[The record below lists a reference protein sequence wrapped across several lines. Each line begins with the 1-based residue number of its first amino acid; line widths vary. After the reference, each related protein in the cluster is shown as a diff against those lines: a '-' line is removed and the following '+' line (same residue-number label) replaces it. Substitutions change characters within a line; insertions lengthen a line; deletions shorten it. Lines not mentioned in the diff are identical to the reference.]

1 MVWSDFVG
9 TLYICGTPIGNLED
23 VTIRLLKTLRK
34 VKLIACED
42 TRNTIKLLN
51 RYKIRNKLI
60 SYHEYSDR
68 SREDFIVNELINGK
82 DVALVSDAGM
92 PVICDPGNEL
102 INKAISAGITI
113 EVIPGPS
120 ALISALVISGM
131 DASSF
136 IFAGFLPAKKK
147 QRIALLENL
156 NKESRTIIMYESPH
170 RLMAALDDISKVMG
184 EQRKIAVAREL
195 TKLHEEVVRGKVSLV
210 KEKFTNHP
218 PRGELC
224 IVISAQEK
232 QQGTKDI
239 EIIVNEVEKLIE
251 NGWEKKE
258 AFKLKAKENRISK
271 STIYNYYLNKNQK

>member
-1 MVWSDFVG
+1 VG

-34 VKLIACED
+34 VNLIACED

-60 SYHEYSDR
+60 SYHEHSDK
-68 SREDFIVNELINGK
+68 SREDFIINELINGK

-102 INKAISAGITI
+102 INKAIAAGIKI

-120 ALISALVISGM
+120 ALISALVMSGM
-131 DASSF
+131 DVSSF
-136 IFAGFLPAKKK
+136 IFAGFLPAKKN
-147 QRIALLENL
+147 QRIALLEFL
-156 NKESRTIIMYESPH
+156 NKEPRTIIIYESPH
-170 RLMAALDDISKVMG
+170 RLMAALDDISEVMG
-184 EQRKIAVAREL
+184 KQRKIAVAREL
-195 TKLHEEVVRGKVSLV
+195 TKLHEEVVRGEVSLV
-210 KEKFTNHP
+210 KEKFTDQP

-232 QQGTKDI
+232 QPGAKDI

-258 AFKLKAKENRISK
+258 AFKLKAKETRISK
-271 STIYNYYLNKNQK
+271 SIIYNYYLNKTKNK